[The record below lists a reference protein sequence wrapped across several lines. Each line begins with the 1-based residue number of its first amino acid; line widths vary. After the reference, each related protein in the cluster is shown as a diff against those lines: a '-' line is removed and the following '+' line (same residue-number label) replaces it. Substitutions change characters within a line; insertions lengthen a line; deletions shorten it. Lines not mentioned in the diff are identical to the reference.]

1 MRNKTNIT
9 GENDIIR
16 RNVTE
21 IDRFKEHAIV
31 GIV

>member
-21 IDRFKEHAIV
+21 IDRFKEHVIV